1 MALPGY
7 VVITGVMCSGHG
19 TCIACMTSRSS
30 GESTEGVGQTRAL
43 IDPTSLSLLGSLK
56 FVFSKINQWSIMIS
70 TTNNILCLIWPVWE
84 LGFLRV
90 FGDPPGF
97 IACVPRHNQATW
109 FHVSLESL
117 SGLVESIE
125 LWTSDLAFDLYN
137 LYLRLVHVQWIYL
150 YDQSILAL
158 SFKFPTDAQTNFHL
172 PLYCH
177 HYPWGPTVAMITFFL
192 PRTLNQ
198 IRLRSTLHV
207 YYMWHAYYTYMHEW
221 YPWCVFIHARMDV
234 PLSPLCM
241 LYAHDIWQNN
251 LMNSCVHNVDMFIML
266 SLCCTVVWPFTTL
279 SLSLVVQIG
288 WYGFCF
294 LDFMTYLRRSNT
306 SNFQSNTLI
315 WMMALTNSD
324 WNNGPS

>member
-1 MALPGY
+1 MNIPLWPIY
-7 VVITGVMCSGHG
+7 SCPFIQISNRCPN
-19 TCIACMTSRSS
+19 
-30 GESTEGVGQTRAL
+30 QF
-43 IDPTSLSLLGSLK
+43 PPPSLLSSLP
-56 FVFSKINQWSIMIS
+56 MRAHG
-70 TTNNILCLIWPVWE
+70 CY
-84 LGFLRV
+84 
-90 FGDPPGF
+90 D
-97 IACVPRHNQATW
+97 
-109 FHVSLESL
+109 
-117 SGLVESIE
+117 
-125 LWTSDLAFDLYN
+125 
-137 LYLRLVHVQWIYL
+137 YL
-150 YDQSILAL
+150 
-158 SFKFPTDAQTNFHL
+158 
-172 PLYCH
+172 
-177 HYPWGPTVAMITFFL
+177 FL

-207 YYMWHAYYTYMHEW
+207 SYMWHAYYTYMHEW

-241 LYAHDIWQNN
+241 LYAHDRWQNN

>member
-1 MALPGY
+1 MFNFDQFGNWVSSESSVTPQDSLH
-7 VVITGVMCSGHG
+7 VSHG
-19 TCIACMTSRSS
+19 TTKRLGSMSRWNHSRDWW
-30 GESTEGVGQTRAL
+30 RAL
-43 IDPTSLSLLGSLK
+43 SYGPVTWPLIYITYIWDWFMSNEYTSMTNLFLPFHSNFQPMPKPISTSLSIVITTHEGPRLL
-56 FVFSKINQWSIMIS
+56 W
-70 TTNNILCLIWPVWE
+70 
-84 LGFLRV
+84 
-90 FGDPPGF
+90 
-97 IACVPRHNQATW
+97 
-109 FHVSLESL
+109 
-117 SGLVESIE
+117 
-125 LWTSDLAFDLYN
+125 
-137 LYLRLVHVQWIYL
+137 
-150 YDQSILAL
+150 
-158 SFKFPTDAQTNFHL
+158 L
-172 PLYCH
+172 P
-177 HYPWGPTVAMITFFL
+177 FFL